1 MMLGSVIKRIKCWI
15 IDMETLKIVLSM
27 FSYIWSTCSCRGV
40 RIHYSES
47 VHVVSVARGDGAI
60 DHVLHD
66 SQLLGDPV
74 NITLELLGLVL

>member
-1 MMLGSVIKRIKCWI
+1 MLGSVIKRIKCWI

-40 RIHYSES
+40 RIHYSER
-47 VHVVSVARGDGAI
+47 VHGTSVARGDGAI
-60 DHVLHD
+60 QLVLHD
-66 SQLLGDPV
+66 GQLLGDPV